1 MKGIVGRVALVTGA
15 GRGIGAAIAGALGA
29 AGAQVAATDLDAAS
43 ASATADRIT
52 ASGGRAIGLPLDV
65 CDRDACAAVIE
76 QIGATLGDIAILVNN
91 AGILQRSAF
100 GGAQEP
106 AHWAATIAVN
116 LDAPAQMI
124 RASLPMLRR
133 TRGAVV
139 NIGSIQSFIALRNSV
154 AYNVAKGGIAQLTR
168 ALALELGPE
177 GVRVNA
183 VAPGVTD
190 TPLTNASAIVA
201 RWRERIALG
210 RPAQP
215 EEVAQA
221 VLFLASDMASYVT
234 GVVLPVDG
242 GFLAG

>member
-1 MKGIVGRVALVTGA
+1 MKGITGRVALVTGA
-15 GRGIGAAIAGALGA
+15 GRGIGAAIAEALGS
-29 AGAQVAATDLDAAS
+29 AGAAVAASDLDAGS
-43 ASATADRIT
+43 AAATAERIA
-52 ASGGRAIGLPLDV
+52 ASGGRAFGLALDV
-65 CDRDACAAVIE
+65 TNEQSRAAAIA
-76 QIGATLGDIAILVNN
+76 QIGASLGDVAILVNN

-100 GGAQEP
+100 GSAEEP
-106 AHWAATIAVN
+106 GHWAATMAVN
-116 LDAPAQMI
+116 LEAPAQMV
-124 RASLPMLRR
+124 RAALPMLHR

-139 NIGSIQSFIALRNSV
+139 NVGSIQSLIALRNSV
-154 AYNVAKGGIAQLTR
+154 AYSVAKGGIAQLTR

-177 GVRVNA
+177 GIRVNA

-215 EEVAQA
+215 PEIAQA
-221 VLFLASDMASYVT
+221 VLFLGSDMASYVT

-242 GFLAG
+242 GFLAS